1 MAKKFWGVTDQ
12 LGNAVPPVEFPVAA
26 GTAASISEGMG
37 VVISSNNMAEISD
50 GATSFGGIAA
60 GPSDETA
67 SVAGTVLVYRAP
79 TLKFHAYATT
89 PANLSSSTLL
99 TTVTLDVSGSD
110 HTIDE
115 NDTSSGFVEI
125 EKQVDTTTGEC
136 VCVAACTL

>member
-1 MAKKFWGVTDQ
+1 MSKKFWGVSDL
-12 LGNAVPPVEFPVAA
+12 LGNTVVPESFPVAL

-37 VVISSNNMAEISD
+37 VVISSNNMAEVAN

-67 SVAGTVLVYRAP
+67 AAAGVVLVYRAP
-79 TLKFHAYATT
+79 ILKFHAFATT
-89 PANLSSSTLL
+89 PGNLSASTLL
-99 TTVTLDVSGSD
+99 TKVTLDVTGSD

-125 EKQVDTTTGEC
+125 VKQVDTSRGEC
-136 VCVAACTL
+136 V

>member
-12 LGNAVPPVEFPVAA
+12 LGNTVPTVSFPVAA
-26 GTAASISEGMG
+26 GTAASIMEGMA
-37 VVISSNNMAEISD
+37 VVISSNNMAEVSN

-67 SVAGTVLVYRAP
+67 SVAGTVLVHRAP
-79 TLKFHAYATT
+79 ALKFHAFATT
-89 PANLSSSTLL
+89 PGNLSASTLL
-99 TTVTLDVSGSD
+99 TKVTIDVSGND
-110 HTIDE
+110 HMIDE

-136 VCVAACTL
+136 VCVAATTL